1 MADFMIRDISDD
13 TYLLLQEQA
22 KRKGVSAN
30 TYIKTILQYSAIA
43 GMPDIASLLPGTI
56 EFTIRSILRQDNERL
71 MAYTDAQARI
81 LQDAIRVLRTF
92 IPATKS
98 DGINDG
104 TATES
109 DGTSDGT
116 ATESDGTSDGIPP
129 RCDIT

>member
-30 TYIKTILQYSAIA
+30 TYIKTILQYSSIA

-92 IPATKS
+92 IPATV
-98 DGINDG
+98 
-104 TATES
+104 S

-116 ATESDGTSDGIPP
+116 ATESDGINDG
-129 RCDIT
+129 TL